1 MIILLEF
8 NFITGLAVYCLMQ
21 IFMMRFFP
29 GLGFFKSLFI
39 GFFCGLFAI
48 PGLFLLFQ
56 SQPHCGPNYYA
67 LITTNILTY
76 LFLSYCYSDFLMF
89 GESALR
95 IRIMREIL
103 ESKNGLSLKDILDK
117 YNVRNIIG
125 LRLKRLES
133 KGQIFKLN
141 DRYYLRSGILV
152 LLARGIKI
160 LRYIFTAH

>member
-1 MIILLEF
+1 M
-8 NFITGLAVYCLMQ
+8 
-21 IFMMRFFP
+21 
-29 GLGFFKSLFI
+29 
-39 GFFCGLFAI
+39 
-48 PGLFLLFQ
+48 
-56 SQPHCGPNYYA
+56 
-67 LITTNILTY
+67 
-76 LFLSYCYSDFLMF
+76 
-89 GESALR
+89 R